1 MQIESRH
8 YVMLEPEINTTSRL
22 QRIAEWLCPEEI
34 ILDVDVAERQQAL
47 QAAAVAIAQTHGLK
61 APPVF
66 RALWRRE
73 QVGSTALGQGVA
85 IPHAR
90 ISGID
95 RPLTLYMRPKQAI
108 AFDAPDGKPVSTIFV
123 IMVPADGAT
132 DDHLELLA
140 LVARMFS
147 DSTFRQ
153 RLQRAFDPTQAGQAF
168 REWAEQVASS

>member
-1 MQIESRH
+1 MQ
-8 YVMLEPEINTTSRL
+8 VMHDEEMTRATGV
-22 QRIAEWLCPEEI
+22 QRIAGYLCPEEI
-34 ILDVDVAERQQAL
+34 VLDLDVPDKEQAL
-47 QAAAVAIAQTHGLK
+47 QAAAAAIAQTHGLK
-61 APPVF
+61 TPPVF

-95 RPLTLYMRPKQAI
+95 RPLTVYLRPKQAI
-108 AFDAPDGKPVSTIFV
+108 PFDAPDGKPVSMMLV

-147 DSTFRQ
+147 DSTFRH
-153 RLQRAFDPTQAGQAF
+153 RLQRVSDFTEARRTF
-168 REWAEQVASS
+168 REWVEQVSHSP